1 MGSDCAPG
9 RAGSRLVLANSK
21 QPRPAEDGAP
31 SRSESAASGGARFAP
46 DPKSRRIGNRAP
58 AAFPG
63 LIPRRARGKQGL
75 WGVAGGLA
83 CQCPASRAVS
93 SSS

>member
-31 SRSESAASGGARFAP
+31 SRSESAASGGA
-46 DPKSRRIGNRAP
+46 
-58 AAFPG
+58 
-63 LIPRRARGKQGL
+63 LRARPEIPPHWKPDSRC
-75 WGVAGGLA
+75 VSRPH
-83 CQCPASRAVS
+83 PASGAREAGTLPGVWWAGWPTEPGCFKFKLT
-93 SSS
+93 